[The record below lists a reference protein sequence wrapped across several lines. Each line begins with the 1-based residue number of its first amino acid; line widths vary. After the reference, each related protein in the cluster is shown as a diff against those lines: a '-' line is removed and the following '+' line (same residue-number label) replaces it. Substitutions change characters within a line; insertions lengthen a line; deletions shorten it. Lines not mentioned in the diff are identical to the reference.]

1 MNSVYLLTLIVIGV
15 KSQDPC
21 QRLHPSSF
29 CLTSGMCSPP
39 LTVSCNEAYIQTGEG
54 LLILMDSTPQFI
66 QLTPRQLLA
75 ARAMADSRRDGSS
88 RDLPPTISAH
98 PDYIDLL
105 RLMDK
110 LSNHMTA
117 QFPTISAPIEILTQ
131 LVAAAEK
138 VASDIVNPILQ
149 RKEKRTFTLFGSD
162 FYASRSVQI
171 IAYIIRMSARY
182 IASSDLSIRSSLLGN
197 WIPIFHACSRVNQI
211 LSIPDLL
218 ARPSFVEILT
228 EAVKFDP
235 IYEASPPEKLWN
247 VSLYNHRRD
256 LVLPLL
262 PPTDID
268 DFPLVV
274 MDMLFLDLSP
284 PSSGKIDSIIQ
295 QLVIAIRSR
304 FHDKLNVVRAALFYM
319 SNFPGITD
327 LDRTYFCSQSK
338 DLWNPL
344 MSSFTASETEI
355 DSNNAIS
362 LIDLLRICGKT
373 FLSIEDRVRL
383 ILPIVLAGSRDSKL
397 HEICVADQHGNTNIL
412 TTIESFS
419 RVTFL
424 HLRRKVLLKKDKLAP
439 ATEMEHARLLGEFV
453 SEMLEKAFR
462 RFVRVHNTVSS
473 FRERA
478 TGFTNLPMTVLGQ
491 TIALLVIS
499 GDPDHV
505 LQKLLTDGTMPNL
518 YMNSYHVRNGFCV
531 VVDCNVFDTLFTD
544 NELPTVIELL
554 RTNQHI
560 LNPSGE
566 MILVS

>member
-1 MNSVYLLTLIVIGV
+1 
-15 KSQDPC
+15 
-21 QRLHPSSF
+21 
-29 CLTSGMCSPP
+29 
-39 LTVSCNEAYIQTGEG
+39 
-54 LLILMDSTPQFI
+54 
-66 QLTPRQLLA
+66 
-75 ARAMADSRRDGSS
+75 
-88 RDLPPTISAH
+88 
-98 PDYIDLL
+98 
-105 RLMDK
+105 
-110 LSNHMTA
+110 
-117 QFPTISAPIEILTQ
+117 
-131 LVAAAEK
+131 
-138 VASDIVNPILQ
+138 
-149 RKEKRTFTLFGSD
+149 
-162 FYASRSVQI
+162 
-171 IAYIIRMSARY
+171 
-182 IASSDLSIRSSLLGN
+182 
-197 WIPIFHACSRVNQI
+197 
-211 LSIPDLL
+211 
-218 ARPSFVEILT
+218 
-228 EAVKFDP
+228 
-235 IYEASPPEKLWN
+235 
-247 VSLYNHRRD
+247 
-256 LVLPLL
+256 
-262 PPTDID
+262 
-268 DFPLVV
+268 
-274 MDMLFLDLSP
+274 MLFLDLSP

-362 LIDLLRICGKT
+362 VIDLLRICGKT

-397 HEICVADQHGNTNIL
+397 HEICVADQHGNTKIL

-478 TGFTNLPMTVLGQ
+478 AGFTNLPMTVLGQ